1 MTQSGLSFGRRK
13 MHRNATG
20 STLICPTGNPAGA
33 AAKATASKMFRSVRP
48 AVRIIATVA
57 REITVARLTATL
69 LVSVE
74 KAKWSANLIP
84 PLLPQ
89 AKPLEWRSHR
99 LQTGRAGEQALSL
112 AASVPLAI
120 AGAFSS

>member
-1 MTQSGLSFGRRK
+1 
-13 MHRNATG
+13 MHRKTTG
-20 STLICPTGNPAGA
+20 STLICPTGNRAEA
-33 AAKATASKMFRSVRP
+33 AERATDSRMSRSVRP
-48 AVRIIATVA
+48 AVRCIATVA

-99 LQTGRAGEQALSL
+99 LQTGRAGEQALQSL